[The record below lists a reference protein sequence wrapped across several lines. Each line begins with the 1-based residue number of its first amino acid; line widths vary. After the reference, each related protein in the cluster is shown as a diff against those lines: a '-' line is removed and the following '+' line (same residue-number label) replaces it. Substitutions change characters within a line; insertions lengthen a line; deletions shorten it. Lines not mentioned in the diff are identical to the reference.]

1 MLRLGCWLI
10 SFSALRGVR
19 WRVRGERKGEEGEG
33 EGRGRKKRGVQEVCG
48 FNEKAS
54 EPLTPEKKKRNKKRE
69 RLAIAIDR
77 H

>member
-1 MLRLGCWLI
+1 M
-10 SFSALRGVR
+10 
-19 WRVRGERKGEEGEG
+19 RGERKGEEGEG